1 MKPLIKV
8 FILCLALFTCQASL
22 AQTEAD
28 SLQYDDDE
36 KIAKPEPD
44 GVYRLGVIMGFQ
56 MNTLTGSEADR
67 AQASFGLNG
76 GMYVKRKLGKHTA
89 LQAELTG
96 SFRGSNFKY
105 NNVDTQYTTIRL
117 MYIDLPVMFMYM
129 PYKNSNNVRLLFG
142 PYYSTLINS
151 SIYLNNNPLPEG
163 NKPKVADYDYGIASA
178 YQYHTPFVGFQI
190 KSKVGLNNLN
200 NGVYANTNSNGKTL
214 NNFVLE
220 FNLIF

>member
-1 MKPLIKV
+1 
-8 FILCLALFTCQASL
+8 
-22 AQTEAD
+22 
-28 SLQYDDDE
+28 
-36 KIAKPEPD
+36 
-44 GVYRLGVIMGFQ
+44 MGFQ

-76 GMYVKRKLGKHTA
+76 GMYVKRKLGKQTA

-129 PYKNSNNVRLLFG
+129 PYKNSNNVRLLLG

-151 SIYLNNNPLPEG
+151 SLYLNNNTLPEG
-163 NKPKVADYDYGIASA
+163 NKPKVADYDYGIAAA

-214 NNFVLE
+214 NTFVLE

>member
-22 AQTEAD
+22 AQSETD
-28 SLQYDDDE
+28 SLQYDDE
-36 KIAKPEPD
+36 KIVKPEPD
-44 GVYRLGVIMGFQ
+44 GDYPLGVIMGFQ

-76 GMYVKRKLGKHTA
+76 GMYVKRKLGKQTA

-129 PYKNSNNVRLLFG
+129 PYKNSTNIRLLLG

-151 SIYLNNNPLPEG
+151 SLYLNNNTLPEG
-163 NKPKVADYDYGIASA
+163 NKPKVADYDYGIAAA

-214 NNFVLE
+214 NTFVLE

>member
-22 AQTEAD
+22 AQSETD
-28 SLQYDDDE
+28 SLQYDDE
-36 KIAKPEPD
+36 KIVKPEPD
-44 GVYRLGVIMGFQ
+44 GDYRLGVIMGFQ

-76 GMYVKRKLGKHTA
+76 GMYVKRKLGKQTA
-89 LQAELTG
+89 LQVELTG

-129 PYKNSNNVRLLFG
+129 PYKNSTNIRLLLG

-151 SIYLNNNPLPEG
+151 SLYLNNNTLPEG
-163 NKPKVADYDYGIASA
+163 NKPKVADYDYGIAAA

-214 NNFVLE
+214 NTFVLE